1 MKLKGVFLRMDEDLL
16 NALKALAARR
26 KEPMAVVV
34 RNLLSRALAEENAAD
49 GKDVITDAVR
59 KAMRDVLKPVEDR
72 MAKLAAKAAMAAATS
87 MYLNTEV
94 IGELGKHDVL
104 RIYDLARKKAAAY
117 LRERDEEV

>member
-1 MKLKGVFLRMDEDLL
+1 MKRLTVRLPEDVY
-16 NALKALAARR
+16 NALVSLSARR
-26 KEPMAVVV
+26 KETIAVII
-34 RNLLSRALAEENAAD
+34 RRLLSQVVSEEAAVD
-49 GKDVITDAVR
+49 SKDVITDAVR
-59 KAMRDVLKPVEDR
+59 RAMRDVLKPVEDR

>member
-1 MKLKGVFLRMDEDLL
+1 MKLKGVYLRMDEDLL

-34 RNLLSRALAEENAAD
+34 RNLLSRALAEENAVE

-59 KAMRDVLKPVEDR
+59 RAMRDVLKPVEER
-72 MAKLAAKAAMAAATS
+72 MAKLASKAARAAATS

-94 IGELGKHDVL
+94 IGELGKHNVL
-104 RIYDLARKKAAAY
+104 QIYEMARKKAVAY
-117 LRERDEEV
+117 LREQDDDL

>member
-1 MKLKGVFLRMDEDLL
+1 VKLKGVFLRMDEDLL

-34 RNLLSRALAEENAAD
+34 RNLLSRALAEENASE

-59 KAMRDVLKPVEDR
+59 RAMRDVLKPVEER
-72 MAKLAAKAAMAAATS
+72 MAKLASKAARAAATS
-87 MYLNTEV
+87 MYLNVEV

-104 RIYDLARKKAAAY
+104 RVYEEAQKRAVAY
-117 LRERDEEV
+117 MRERDEEV

>member
-1 MKLKGVFLRMDEDLL
+1 MKRLTVRLPEDVY
-16 NALKALAARR
+16 NALVSLSARR
-26 KEPMAVVV
+26 KETIAVTI
-34 RNLLSRALAEENAAD
+34 RRLLSQAVSEEAAVD
-49 GKDVITDAVR
+49 SKDVITDAVR
-59 KAMRDVLKPVEDR
+59 RAMRDVLKPVEDR